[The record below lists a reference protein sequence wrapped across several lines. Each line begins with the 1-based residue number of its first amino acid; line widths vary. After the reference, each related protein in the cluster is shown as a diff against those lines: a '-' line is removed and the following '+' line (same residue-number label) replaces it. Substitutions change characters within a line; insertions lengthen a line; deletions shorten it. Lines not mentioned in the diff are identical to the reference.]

1 MTSPCPT
8 SETCCLFVQAANWAD
23 CDLLLSGH
31 PHKNTL
37 SHLILGLEYFRWW
50 LSLSF
55 VRYLS
60 SLFHLYTKSLS
71 IFTISIRYRDNW
83 LSFQNIATLMTHWRW
98 RGWCH
103 CQPRWCNLV
112 VRDFFRSGCGNCFQR
127 LISSPASWYPNQP
140 SILSAIQLEGDWNAD
155 TLWHSLQSMLL
166 HPLTRLLPSPPWVQ
180 AAPKTEILN
189 PAHFHTERES
199 QGNGQSAP
207 LLFAFPGK

>member
-31 PHKNTL
+31 AHKNTL

-50 LSLSF
+50 LALSL

-112 VRDFFRSGCGNCFQR
+112 VGDFFPLWVRQLLPTPDFEPCL
-127 LISSPASWYPNQP
+127 LISKSTEYFIGYSARRRLKCWYFVAFSPKHASTPFDTPLTQP
-140 SILSAIQLEGDWNAD
+140 SLSSSGAED
-155 TLWHSLQSMLL
+155 
-166 HPLTRLLPSPPWVQ
+166 
-180 AAPKTEILN
+180 
-189 PAHFHTERES
+189 
-199 QGNGQSAP
+199 
-207 LLFAFPGK
+207 